1 MSFRSVS
8 SRFSLRPSCLGSA
21 PVARGWALGAL
32 GLGLLSACAGEPP
45 RGAAG
50 PPEPLMTRAATVVD
64 TTAEYPRLRYEDGM
78 VSLNDRCPVRRVRLN
93 PKMPPVRV
101 NGHPV
106 GFC

>member
-1 MSFRSVS
+1 M
-8 SRFSLRPSCLGSA
+8 LRH
-21 PVARGWALGAL
+21 PVALPSRPRRASPLPRLLILGAL
-32 GLGLLSACAGEPP
+32 GLAVLAACGGEKP

-50 PPEPLMTRAATVVD
+50 PPEPLMTRVATVVD
-64 TTAEYPRLRYEDGM
+64 TTAEYPHLRYEDGL